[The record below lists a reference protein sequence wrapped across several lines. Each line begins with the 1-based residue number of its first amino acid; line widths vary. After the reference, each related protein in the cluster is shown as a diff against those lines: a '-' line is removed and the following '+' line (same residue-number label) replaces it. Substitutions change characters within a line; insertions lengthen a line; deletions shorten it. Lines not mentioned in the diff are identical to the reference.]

1 MNSRNHSLSARVAE
15 IALEGSGRW
24 KFVRVDDLGGR
35 CEVCHLPLV
44 FVAHLEN
51 ELTGRKV
58 TLGLDCLNRFV
69 GFSQIKAQ
77 AKAARDLL
85 ELERTGRAV
94 ELLPLLPDLERLSTS
109 TLLSERQ
116 RIQAGDFFR
125 AIKSGRLR
133 VLKDGQR
140 EWIEQMQAKLE
151 ANAVMSNVETT
162 QHTGSTRS
170 KSARMN
176 RIELQIKGGKKLE
189 SFSPS
194 DRKFY
199 AASTLSSSPQ
209 SDLNLV
215 VDGMEAVKAGE
226 YSQTNPIES
235 VVKLIGRAMAIH
247 PESGLSGGHQLTL
260 NLLDGVTPSGG
271 IIGSINEN
279 VPFEAITDLWL
290 IAANLEQIHILGV
303 DISFS
308 SVKNALSIP
317 ERLTARV
324 CQPSKA
330 SFHGTPLAWFAQIES
345 PFLLTPISDPTRPS
359 HWNPISRVNIAAH
372 VDDGH
377 ESKVWRWSG
386 LVFHNEELQSV
397 HKKSVMN
404 EKNRAGRIA
413 QCEIKLRKGRKLSE
427 NNIKFLQEH
436 APELLKQFNL

>member
-94 ELLPLLPDLERLSTS
+94 ELLPLLPDLERLSAS

-133 VLKDGQR
+133 VLMDGQR
-140 EWIEQMQAKLE
+140 EWIEQMQAKL
-151 ANAVMSNVETT
+151 NVEITIENPE
-162 QHTGSTRS
+162 QEQVSSQNAKSPELDSVLNWLGSE
-170 KSARMN
+170 M
-176 RIELQIKGGKKLE
+176 
-189 SFSPS
+189 
-194 DRKFY
+194 
-199 AASTLSSSPQ
+199 
-209 SDLNLV
+209 
-215 VDGMEAVKAGE
+215 AV
-226 YSQTNPIES
+226 
-235 VVKLIGRAMAIH
+235 H
-247 PESGLSGGHQLTL
+247 PESKLSDNADGISVILFEGLESDGGF
-260 NLLDGVTPSGG
+260 V
-271 IIGSINEN
+271 GSIKGSSE
-279 VPFEAITDLWL
+279 FKIATDLWL
-290 IAANLEQIHILGV
+290 ITNPEKMSVVGV

-308 SVKNALSIP
+308 NTETNISEGIS
-317 ERLTARV
+317 ARI
-324 CQPSKA
+324 CQPSQA
-330 SFHGTPLAWFAQIES
+330 SFRGTKMAWFARVAW
-345 PFLLTPISDPTRPS
+345 PFVLAPISDIMRPKNLIPVS
-359 HWNPISRVNIAAH
+359 HVNVAVQ
-372 VDDGH
+372 VDDGQV
-377 ESKVWRWSG
+377 SKNLRWSG
-386 LVFHNEELQSV
+386 FVFRIGELQPES
-397 HKKSVMN
+397 KKVVMS
-404 EKNRAGRIA
+404 KKGFAGRTTRLEA
-413 QCEIKLRKGRKLSE
+413 RLRSGHKLSPSD
-427 NNIKFLQEH
+427 IKFLQEN